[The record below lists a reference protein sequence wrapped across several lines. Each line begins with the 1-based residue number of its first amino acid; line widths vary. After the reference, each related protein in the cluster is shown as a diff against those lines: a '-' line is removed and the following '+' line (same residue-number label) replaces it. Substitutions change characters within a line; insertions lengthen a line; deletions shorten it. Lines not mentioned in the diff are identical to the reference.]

1 MGKQKSFHLEFRK
14 NGGNKN
20 DTYPT
25 KRKMNLYYKED
36 RTTWPATVALYVLFV
51 IVVLIGLAKVLVYDR
66 MVAVNDLKDQY
77 GKIESQIANYQ
88 SELSDFEEI
97 QNQYFRYSATEEEE
111 NQIDRMELLN
121 LIDSAIRSSAK
132 VQSVQI
138 QDHVVL
144 VQFSGITLSNTAG
157 IVEKLETSELV
168 ESIQVDTA
176 STTET
181 NSNVVNANLYINLA
195 GNEEKE
201 EQ

>member
-1 MGKQKSFHLEFRK
+1 MGKQKSFHLELRK

-181 NSNVVNANLYINLA
+181 NSNVVNANLYINLV